1 MIETVHTGRAP
12 GVQVAEA
19 TDRASARLLPLF
31 DGGNP
36 DLLLPARDNEVAAAY
51 GLIGGVPAAAY
62 ATDPARRGGAM
73 TQEGCAR
80 VAEVI
85 ERADLKGLPVVG
97 VWQSGGASLGE
108 GVGALDGVGRVFR
121 AIVGASGRIPQIS
134 VVLGSAAGGAAYGSA
149 LTDLVIM
156 AEEASMFVT
165 GPRVVRDATGVEVGF
180 TELGGAAVHSRHS
193 GVAHLIRRDEGDC
206 LATARDLVRLLGGQG
221 GFGEPGDVL
230 DGTDLRALL
239 PESPRQAYPVTKLVD
254 ALLDAPAV
262 QLHPRW
268 APNVVTALGRLG
280 GRTVG
285 VVANNPLKLGG
296 CLDADAGDKASR
308 FVRMCDAY
316 GVPLVV
322 LVDVPG
328 YLPGVSQETSGVLRR
343 GAKLLHAFAACQ
355 VPRVTL
361 ITRKAFGGAFIAMN
375 SRSLGADAVY
385 AWPGAEVDVMG
396 VESTVR
402 VAHRRRLEAVADPA
416 ARAALEAELVEEY
429 RRTEHGLAAAV
440 RDRIVDA
447 VIDPVDTRS
456 TLIRALSHRRSV
468 PHRLPNI
475 PL

>member
-1 MIETVHTGRAP
+1 MTVIETLPAGPAP
-12 GVQVAEA
+12 GTGTA
-19 TDRASARLLPLF
+19 DRASARLLGLF
-31 DGGNP
+31 DEGNP
-36 DLLLPARDNEVAAAY
+36 ELLLPARDSEVAVAY
-51 GLIGGVPAAAY
+51 GRINGVPAAAY
-62 ATDPARRGGAM
+62 ATDPGRRGGAM
-73 TQEGCAR
+73 TQEGCTR
-80 VAEVI
+80 IAEVI
-85 ERADLKGLPVVG
+85 EQADLRGLPVVG
-97 VWQSGGASLGE
+97 LWQSGGASLTE

-156 AEEASMFVT
+156 SEEASMFVT

-180 TELGGAAVHSRHS
+180 AELGGAALHSRHS
-193 GVAHLIRRDEGDC
+193 GVAHLVRRDEAEC
-206 LATARDLVRLLGGQG
+206 LDAARELVTLLGDQRA
-221 GFGEPGDVL
+221 FGRAGNTL
-230 DGTDLRALL
+230 DGADYRALL
-239 PESPRQAYPVTKLVD
+239 PESPRQAYNVTKLVD

-268 APNVVTALGRLG
+268 APHVTTALGRLG

-308 FVRMCDAY
+308 FVRLCDSY

-328 YLPGVSQETSGVLRR
+328 YLPGVSQETNGVLRR

-361 ITRKAFGGAFIAMN
+361 VTRKAFGGAFIAMN

-385 AWPGAEVDVMG
+385 AWPGAEVDVMSA
-396 VESTVR
+396 ESTVR
-402 VAHRRRLEAVADPA
+402 VANRRRLEAVEDPA
-416 ARAALEAELVEEY
+416 ARAALEAELVAEY
-429 RRTEHGLAAAV
+429 RGTEHGLAAAV
-440 RDRIVDA
+440 RDGIVDA
-447 VIDPVDTRS
+447 VIDPADTRT
-456 TLIRALSHRRSV
+456 TLIRALSRRRSV